1 MTPLDE
7 KQIMNQLND
16 PKTRRRAFEQLVN
29 QYSEQLYWQVRRIV
43 LSHDDAND
51 VLQNVFL
58 KAWSKLDT
66 FHQDS
71 KISTWLY
78 RIALNESLDFMRKK
92 KTQMVSTDDDEM
104 TVRNTLMADEY
115 FSGTEVE
122 AMLQEAIAQLPDVQR
137 TVFNMRYFDDM
148 KYSEISEILQTS
160 EGSLKASYHIIKQ
173 YMMIEEEKHLR
184 ETVGTRNAFRVPEG
198 YFEQFTAQV
207 MEQLPEQQ
215 KARTTMLRPWL
226 YAAACT
232 VVAVLMG
239 VTYYWHQNTADDM
252 MADSNYYEEVA
263 DYAMIDNIDIYAC
276 LADNE

>member
-43 LSHDDAND
+43 LSHEDAND

-66 FHQDS
+66 FHQES

-78 RIALNESLDFMRKK
+78 RIALNESLDFMRRK
-92 KTQMVSTDDDEM
+92 KTQMVSMDNEET
-104 TVRNTLMADEY
+104 TVGSRLLADEY

-122 AMLQEAIAQLPDVQR
+122 ALLQEAIAQLPDVQR

-160 EGSLKASYHIIKQ
+160 EGSLKASYHIAVKKISEFFK
-173 YMMIEEEKHLR
+173 LR
-184 ETVGTRNAFRVPEG
+184 
-198 YFEQFTAQV
+198 
-207 MEQLPEQQ
+207 
-215 KARTTMLRPWL
+215 
-226 YAAACT
+226 
-232 VVAVLMG
+232 
-239 VTYYWHQNTADDM
+239 D
-252 MADSNYYEEVA
+252 
-263 DYAMIDNIDIYAC
+263 
-276 LADNE
+276 